1 MVTSAAWTFSTA
13 DVAKSSSDLARK
25 AALDGVPTGT
35 GFLVGTQTAGRG
47 RRGRTWLSPQGGMYL
62 SIVLRPNCEKHLWP
76 LLSFV
81 AALAA
86 RETIEHVLVSHRPKV
101 KWPNDI
107 LVNDRKICGIL
118 LEAAEDALIV
128 GTGINVTPIK
138 ADMAMPGHISP
149 TSLVDLGDDVS
160 TPALLATDYMD
171 NLARRFDTF
180 NRTAFAPVRDEW
192 MRHAAFLNQNVTVM
206 DKGLSGRFIGID
218 EDGSMMLVDA
228 SGKTHHITTGDVILM
243 GNGN

>member
-25 AALDGVPTGT
+25 AALDGAPTGT

-47 RRGRTWLSPQGGMYL
+47 RRGRTWISPQGGMYL
-62 SIVLRPNCEKHLWP
+62 SFVLRPDYDKHLWP

-86 RETIEHVLVSHRPKV
+86 RETIAHVLASHRPKV

-118 LEAAEDALIV
+118 LEGVEDALIV
-128 GTGINVTPIK
+128 GTGINVAPIK
-138 ADMAMPGHISP
+138 ADTAMPGHIQP
-149 TSLVDLGDDVS
+149 TSLVDLGDNVT
-160 TPALLATDYMD
+160 TPALLAADYMD
-171 NLARRFDTF
+171 NLARRYNMF
-180 NRTAFAPVRDEW
+180 NQTAFAPIRDEW

-206 DKGLSGRFIGID
+206 DTGLKGRFIGID
-218 EDGSMMLVDA
+218 VDGSMLLVDA
-228 SGKTHHITTGDVILM
+228 SGKTHHITTGDVVLM
-243 GNGN
+243 GDGN